1 LSATIKKWQPA
12 EISLAYRL
20 GEIGLFSARL
30 KGFANRTHFTRTEPY
45 AVLPD
50 PQAESGENADFYF
63 YPTYPVAFEPVPIA
77 TTGDWLVYTP
87 YDFDNYFIDLKAI
100 GSFDAYLKQF
110 SSKSRSTLL
119 RKVRKFEEASGGE
132 ISWRTFNQPEQ
143 MDEFFSL
150 ALPLSD
156 ATYQSR
162 LLDSGLPRGPGFI
175 EQAKTLAAGGGVR
188 AFILFLN
195 TKPVAY
201 VFCFSN
207 EGIVTYDYV
216 GYDPSASNLSPGTI
230 LQFLILR
237 SLFADPECSIFDFT
251 EGEGAQKQFF
261 GTASR
266 RCAKSYF
273 LRRSLKNVCLVR
285 LHHGLNKFVE
295 GIGALLDRFEIKA
308 RVRALIRRTA

>member
-1 LSATIKKWQPA
+1 MTVKKWQRVEVA
-12 EISLAYRL
+12 LAYRL
-20 GEIGLFSARL
+20 GEIGLFSAQLR
-30 KGFANRTHFTRTEPY
+30 GFANRTHFTRMEPY
-45 AVLPD
+45 AALPN
-50 PQAESGENADFYF
+50 PQAESGETAGFYF
-63 YPTYPVAFEPVPIA
+63 YPTYPIAFKPTTVAR
-77 TTGDWLVYTP
+77 TGDWLVYTP
-87 YDFDNYFIDLKAI
+87 YDFNNYFIDLRAI
-100 GSFDAYLKQF
+100 GSFEAYLKQF

-132 ISWRTFNQPEQ
+132 ISWRAFSQSAE
-143 MDEFFSL
+143 MEEFFSL

-156 ATYQSR
+156 TTYQAR
-162 LLDSGLPRGPGFI
+162 LLESGLPRTPAFI
-175 EQAKTLAAGGGVR
+175 EQAKTVAAGGGVR

-195 TKPVAY
+195 AKAVAY
-201 VFCFSN
+201 VFCFCH

-216 GYDPSASNLSPGTI
+216 GYDSSAGNLSPGTV

-237 SLFADPECSIFDFT
+237 SLFSDSECAIFDFT
-251 EGEGAQKQFF
+251 EGEGSQKQFF
-261 GTASR
+261 STDSR

-285 LHHGLNKFVE
+285 LHQGLNAFVE